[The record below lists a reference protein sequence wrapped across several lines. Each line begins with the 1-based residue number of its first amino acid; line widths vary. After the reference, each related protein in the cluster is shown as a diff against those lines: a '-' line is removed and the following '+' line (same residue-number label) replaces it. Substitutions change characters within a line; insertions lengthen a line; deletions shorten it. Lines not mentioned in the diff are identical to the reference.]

1 MNIIYIYTSLKQG
14 IPGFQD
20 LNAFN
25 QPPTANVQIPLRP
38 TGNPHMNMH
47 GMMRRPLE
55 QVTCFKVTCSHT
67 ALHLLYIKM
76 FLKAIATRIKR
87 LKEFQPKKKIEKK
100 KKFQKN
106 PYIFNLLVLN
116 GNNLQKANYNTN
128 VIATVLLILLENFV
142 NISHKHFSPIYMQL
156 CCIQK
161 RQGATLSDYILRNI
175 ITNDVLSQA
184 YCICLKV

>member
-1 MNIIYIYTSLKQG
+1 MNIIYIYIYIYTSLKQG
-14 IPGFQD
+14 IHVPGFQD

-87 LKEFQPKKKIEKK
+87 LKEFCQRKKLKK
-100 KKFQKN
+100 KKKKSKKI
-106 PYIFNLLVLN
+106 PIFLTCWCLM
-116 GNNLQKANYNTN
+116 A
-128 VIATVLLILLENFV
+128 IIF
-142 NISHKHFSPIYMQL
+142 
-156 CCIQK
+156 K
-161 RQGATLSDYILRNI
+161 RQ
-175 ITNDVLSQA
+175 ITTQM
-184 YCICLKV
+184 